1 MSAPSAR
8 NEAGQE
14 VHALSCVN
22 CRQRKVKCAKTYP
35 CPHCV
40 RGGLECIFPSRKKDR
55 APRRN
60 KNHELLNRLA
70 KLEAIVG
77 QADPSGTSL
86 AVGGSVPSGGI
97 TAAAAA
103 AATTSTSAPTAAPN
117 TGIHASGVPSAPSFF
132 TPLQQRELEL
142 RNPQKRCPAPQ
153 PVSKDDPAAKY
164 VSGEFWANLS
174 REVEGI
180 KAALE
185 QPSDSEDDHDEEV
198 EAFLSPESAGQSTDY
213 QNSPAAL
220 ISSAAVFGNK
230 GAAEGVPLRH
240 PPPER
245 IKTLRSLYF
254 RNVDPLLKILHRPTI
269 DKMFDIFIVNPEDH
283 PLSKPVE
290 ALFFAM
296 YFAAV
301 TSISPENCHA
311 LLGEDRAIL
320 TSRYRHS
327 VEIAL
332 AKADY
337 LSSSSLETLQAL
349 MLYDVSLATSGCP
362 SVICAKYTKLLL
374 FRPAFATM
382 ANLVL
387 LGLFSASFSVLPKP
401 SVCIVT
407 ATALSSRPM
416 RRRCAGV
423 CGPKS
428 SFLMYAPR
436 RTGERSP

>member
-1 MSAPSAR
+1 MSAPPAR

-77 QADPSGTSL
+77 QADTSGTISAVGRSAPSGAIKTPA
-86 AVGGSVPSGGI
+86 AVTTTVST
-97 TAAAAA
+97 TAPA
-103 AATTSTSAPTAAPN
+103 AAPN
-117 TGIHASGVPSAPSFF
+117 TGIHAAGAPSAPSFF
-132 TPLQQRELEL
+132 TPLQQRELEI
-142 RNPQKRCPAPQ
+142 RNPQTRSPASQ

-185 QPSDSEDDHDEEV
+185 EPSESEDEHADEED
-198 EAFLSPESAGQSTDY
+198 AFMSPESAGQSTDY
-213 QNSPAAL
+213 QNSPATFM
-220 ISSAAVFGNK
+220 SSAAVFGNK
-230 GAAEGVPLRH
+230 GAAEGVRLRH
-240 PPPER
+240 PPPET

-269 DKMFDIFIVNPEDH
+269 DKIFDIFIVNPEDH
-283 PLSKPVE
+283 PLSRPVE
-290 ALFFAM
+290 ALFFAI

-301 TSISPENCHA
+301 TSTSSEKCRSFF
-311 LLGEDRAIL
+311 GEDRAIL
-320 TSRYRHS
+320 SGRYRHS

-349 MLYDVSLATSGCP
+349 MLYDVSLLDFCYP
-362 SVICAKYTKLLL
+362 LVIRAQSTK
-374 FRPAFATM
+374 FMISRPVFATM

-387 LGLFSASFSVLPKP
+387 LGLFSASLFVLPKP
-401 SVCIVT
+401 SVFTVM
-407 ATALSSRPM
+407 ATVLSSLPM

-423 CGPKS
+423 CGPKLL
-428 SFLMYAPR
+428 FLMYAPR
-436 RTGERSP
+436 RIGERSP